1 MNGKKAKLLR
11 KMAEDFYY
19 NQPKDSDKSQREIYQ
34 QLKKLF
40 NQGLFI

>member
-11 KMAEDFYY
+11 KMAEDYYY
-19 NQPKDSDKSQREIYQ
+19 NETKDFSKTQRGIYQ
-34 QLKKLF
+34 KLKKLF